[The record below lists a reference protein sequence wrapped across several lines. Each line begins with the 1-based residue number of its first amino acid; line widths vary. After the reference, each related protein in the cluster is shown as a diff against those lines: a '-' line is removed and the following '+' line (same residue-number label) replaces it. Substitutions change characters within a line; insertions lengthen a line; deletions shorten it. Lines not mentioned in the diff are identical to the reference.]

1 MKSRVSVW
9 LSAVVLAAATVAC
22 SHSDAGI
29 TTAVKSK
36 LAADDTVKAYRI
48 DVDTKSRVVTLNGK
62 VDTARARARAVELA
76 KGTEGVA
83 DVVDNLTVVAGVT
96 PPGGLDDAALN
107 RGRDAAS
114 TATAGTDTAK
124 RDGTVGTAGAAVGDA
139 ALTAKVK
146 TKFLADTS
154 ISGLKID
161 VDTNHDVVTLS
172 GTVRTAAEKRHA
184 VEVARATDGVKS
196 VVDNLKVGK

>member
-1 MKSRVSVW
+1 MKSRVSAW
-9 LSAVVLAAATVAC
+9 LTAVLLAVATVAC
-22 SHSDAGI
+22 SQSDAGI

-36 LAADDTVKAYRI
+36 LAADDTVKAFRI

-76 KGTEGVA
+76 KATEGVS

-107 RGRDAAS
+107 RARDAAS
-114 TATAGTDTAK
+114 TTADATK
-124 RDGTVGTAGAAVGDA
+124 RDGTIGTAGAAVGDA

-161 VDTNHDVVTLS
+161 VDTKNDVVTLS
-172 GTVRTAAEKRHA
+172 GTVPSAAEKRRA
-184 VEVARATDGVKS
+184 VDVARATDGVKS